1 MSVLDALSVALSPEQ
16 EERYRAA
23 WPSSDLLAEA
33 LPAATGGR
41 WLFLGCAADPICLVA
56 AQRAPAGEYVVAD
69 DDAAAGATLTQL
81 AAVANLPHVRA
92 IDPME
97 LVERPGASVVPPF
110 DLAVANTLYHPSKR
124 VTFQLLALAHALLA
138 PGGQIYLAGAKKRG
152 VLSIADELRRRFGNA
167 ETLALRKGHRVVV
180 ATRGPEPT
188 RAASLAEN
196 DASADAVEEVMVR
209 GQPLLIGRS
218 PDVFAGGRLD
228 PAAAL
233 LAEAITLRKDALVAD
248 LGCGAGLVG
257 LVAARLAAQGHVY
270 LLDASYAAVRLAAA
284 NARRNGI
291 ANVTA
296 LAGDG
301 LSLLRARGVRPHV
314 IVTNPPFHAGQVH
327 SRLVAERFLAG
338 SAAQLAPDGR
348 LYVVANRF
356 LPYESTLRGHFAQMH
371 EVAGDTRYKVLLAEA
386 GSHR

>member
-1 MSVLDALSVALSPEQ
+1 MSVLDALSVVLPPEQ

-33 LPAATGGR
+33 LPTATGGR
-41 WLFLGCAADPICLVA
+41 WLLLGCAADPICLVA
-56 AQRAPAGEYVVAD
+56 AQRVPAGECVVAD
-69 DDAAAGATLTQL
+69 DDAAAGTTLAHL
-81 AAVANLPHVRA
+81 AAAANLPHLRA
-92 IDPME
+92 VDPME
-97 LVERPGASVVPPF
+97 LVDRSGAGAVPPF
-110 DLAVANTLYHPSKR
+110 DLAIANTLYHPSKH

-138 PGGQIYLAGAKKRG
+138 PGGRIELAGAKKRG
-152 VLSIADELRRRFGNA
+152 VLSIADELRRRFGNV
-167 ETLALRKGHRVVV
+167 ETLALRKGHRVVA
-180 ATRGPEPT
+180 ATRGPEPAQPAT
-188 RAASLAEN
+188 LAE
-196 DASADAVEEVMVR
+196 DGAGGDAVEEVMVR
-209 GQPLLIGRS
+209 GRPLLIAHS
-218 PDVFAGGRLD
+218 PNVFAGGRLD

-233 LAEAITLRKDALVAD
+233 LAEAITVSEDALVAD

-257 LVAARLAAQGHVY
+257 LAAARLAPQGHVY

-301 LSLLRARGVRPHV
+301 LSLLRAGGVRPHV

-327 SRLVAERFLAG
+327 SRLVAARFMAG
-338 SAAQLAPDGR
+338 SAEQLAPGGR

-356 LPYESTLRGHFAQMH
+356 LPYESTLRDHFAQVR

-386 GSHR
+386 GSRR